1 MTDIQKI
8 CRPTL
13 LLDKDRCL
21 ANIKSMHKKA
31 INNNIEL
38 RPHFK
43 THQSHEVGR
52 WFRDFGINKIATS
65 SLYMAE
71 YFANDGWDDITVAFP
86 TNILEIKTIN
96 TLAAKIKLNLLIQSI
111 STLEFLKKELRYPIN
126 GFIKIDMGYNRTGI
140 QAEDFKTLDSLIL
153 GMKNSNNINFVGF
166 LGHSGHSYNAKGI
179 DEIKEV
185 HHEALDKMNTVYNQY
200 IKEYPNISISLGDT
214 PTCSLMNSFG
224 CATEI
229 RPGNFVFYDLVQE
242 QIGSCRTEQIAV
254 ALACPIVA
262 IHSERNEVIIFGGGI
277 HFSKDVYLNEQYGN
291 CYGIVVN
298 DKGNSW
304 SEPIDNVYLSKISQE
319 HGVIK
324 GSDVFIKE
332 CKIGKILKILPV
344 HSCMTADLM
353 KCMVTTGAKR
363 IEMMRYRN

>member
-153 GMKNSNNINFVGF
+153 GMKNSNNINFAQK
-166 LGHSGHSYNAKGI
+166 LGAI
-179 DEIKEV
+179 IKAPILLV
-185 HHEALDKMNTVYNQY
+185 H
-200 IKEYPNISISLGDT
+200 
-214 PTCSLMNSFG
+214 
-224 CATEI
+224 
-229 RPGNFVFYDLVQE
+229 
-242 QIGSCRTEQIAV
+242 
-254 ALACPIVA
+254 
-262 IHSERNEVIIFGGGI
+262 
-277 HFSKDVYLNEQYGN
+277 
-291 CYGIVVN
+291 
-298 DKGNSW
+298 
-304 SEPIDNVYLSKISQE
+304 
-319 HGVIK
+319 
-324 GSDVFIKE
+324 
-332 CKIGKILKILPV
+332 
-344 HSCMTADLM
+344 
-353 KCMVTTGAKR
+353 
-363 IEMMRYRN
+363 